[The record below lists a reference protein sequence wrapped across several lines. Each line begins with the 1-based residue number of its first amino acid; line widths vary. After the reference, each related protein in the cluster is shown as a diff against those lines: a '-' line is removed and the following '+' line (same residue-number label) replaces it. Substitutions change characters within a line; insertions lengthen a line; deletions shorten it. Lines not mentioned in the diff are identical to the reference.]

1 MAVYSVHS
9 VKNSDNM
16 PKITIPGHGA
26 IEVEPRQRLVNALR
40 THGVNL
46 GHRCGGY
53 ARCTTCRVEFI
64 AGEPE
69 VISRAEQDKLAEREL
84 LGEVRLSCQ
93 ILVEEDMT
101 VKPLMMVEEMGW
113 SDPGPPPEETVT
125 PIPDWIEHSPEGA

>member
-1 MAVYSVHS
+1 
-9 VKNSDNM
+9 M
-16 PKITIPGHGA
+16 PKITILGHGTF
-26 IEVEPRQRLVNALR
+26 EVEQGQRLVNALQA
-40 THGVNL
+40 HGVNL

-69 VISRAEQDKLAEREL
+69 VISRAEKDKLVGGKL

-113 SDPGPPPEETVT
+113 SDPGPSPEETVT
-125 PIPDWIEHSPEGA
+125 PIPDWIEHFPEGA

>member
-1 MAVYSVHS
+1 
-9 VKNSDNM
+9 M

-26 IEVEPRQRLVNALR
+26 MEVEHGQRLVNALQAN
-40 THGVNL
+40 GVNL

-69 VISRAEQDKLAEREL
+69 VISRAEQEKLVEGKL

>member
-1 MAVYSVHS
+1 
-9 VKNSDNM
+9 M
-16 PKITIPGHGA
+16 PKITILGHGTF
-26 IEVEPRQRLVNALR
+26 EVEQGQRLVNALQA
-40 THGVNL
+40 HGVNL

-64 AGEPE
+64 AGEPG
-69 VISRAEQDKLAEREL
+69 VISRAEQDKLVEREL

-93 ILVEEDMT
+93 ILVEEEMT

-125 PIPDWIEHSPEGA
+125 PIPDWIEYSPEGT

>member
-1 MAVYSVHS
+1 
-9 VKNSDNM
+9 M
-16 PKITIPGHGA
+16 PKITVPGHGTF
-26 IEVEPRQRLVNALR
+26 EVEHGERLVKVLQV
-40 THGVNL
+40 HGVNL

-53 ARCTTCRVEFI
+53 ARCTTCRVEFL

-69 VISRAEQDKLAEREL
+69 IISRAEQDKLVEGKL

-101 VKPLMMVEEMGW
+101 LKPLMMVEEMGW

-125 PIPDWIEHSPEGA
+125 PIPDWIERSLDGA

>member
-1 MAVYSVHS
+1 
-9 VKNSDNM
+9 M
-16 PKITIPGHGA
+16 PKITILGHGTF
-26 IEVEPRQRLVNALR
+26 EVEHGQRLVNALQAN
-40 THGVNL
+40 GVNL

-64 AGEPE
+64 AGEPV
-69 VISRAEQDKLAEREL
+69 VISRAEQDKLVEREL

-93 ILVEEDMT
+93 VLVEEDMT

-125 PIPDWIEHSPEGA
+125 PIPDWIEPSPEGA